1 MTNLKAIS
9 NAKKPSRR
17 SGRLL
22 RKRDTSIDIGQ
33 RSLGR
38 DPQGPRSLQRPVRA
52 PTSRQNTARS
62 CDHMTGVLYRSALS
76 WVNGGRHGQA

>member
-22 RKRDTSIDIGQ
+22 RTAS
-33 RSLGR
+33 
-38 DPQGPRSLQRPVRA
+38 PQKGYFHRHWAAESRARPA
-52 PTSRQNTARS
+52 GTAFPAT
-62 CDHMTGVLYRSALS
+62 TGKGSYEPPKHSEEL
-76 WVNGGRHGQA
+76 